1 MKSSKN
7 NWGQNFLDIANS
19 KKFLVKM
26 PTASQFKRFVNFI
39 LIGKDSRGQH
49 KETKISLKP
58 LKKNQVKTKW
68 LWVEIKN
75 SKGEPGWL
83 YGDSDFVVF
92 ELTDKYLFVSRKNLL
107 NLIHESVDFSQPIV
121 QNLWEAKYKIYQRPG
136 KFDQIT
142 QIKLNSLLKFNNNY
156 IWEK

>member
-1 MKSSKN
+1 
-7 NWGQNFLDIANS
+7 
-19 KKFLVKM
+19 M
-26 PTASQFKRFVNFI
+26 PTTSQFKRFVNFI
-39 LIGKDSRGQH
+39 LIGKDTKGQP

-58 LKKNQVKTKW
+58 LKKNQNKMKW

-107 NLIHESVDFSQPIV
+107 NLIHESIDFNQPIV